1 MPTLTD
7 NNFLHRFEWTE
18 EGKLSFADYQLDDD
32 LLILPHVEAD
42 PALRGK
48 GSAGRL
54 MTAVLD
60 LARERGWIV
69 RPICGYAAAFIQ
81 RHPIYHDLLE
91 KS

>member
-1 MPTLTD
+1 MSQLTD
-7 NNFLHRFEWTE
+7 NTARSRFEWTE
-18 EGKLSFADYQLDDD
+18 EGRLAFADYRMDGA

-60 LARERGWIV
+60 LARERGWKV
-69 RPICGYAAAFIQ
+69 RPVCGYAAAFIQ
-81 RHPIYHDLLE
+81 RHPVYLDLLE
-91 KS
+91 